1 MMRSTFQAML
11 LASAAIAVKIEAE
24 TEIEVES
31 QATYGMTLT
40 QLHTPQPAAIA
51 FPNDLTVGG
60 GSVLP
65 PV

>member
-11 LASAAIAVKIEAE
+11 LSAAAIAVKIEAE
-24 TEIEVES
+24 TEVES
-31 QATYGMTLT
+31 QATYGMTITGSL
-40 QLHTPQPAAIA
+40 PIPKPDAIV
-51 FPNDLTVGG
+51 FPTNLTVGG

>member
-11 LASAAIAVKIEAE
+11 LSAAIAIEAE
-24 TEIEVES
+24 TEVES
-31 QATYGMTLT
+31 QAAYGMTITGSLR
-40 QLHTPQPAAIA
+40 TPMPDVIV
-51 FPNDLTVGG
+51 FPTNLTVGG

>member
-11 LASAAIAVKIEAE
+11 LSAAIAIEAE
-24 TEIEVES
+24 TEVES
-31 QATYGMTLT
+31 QATYGMTITGSL
-40 QLHTPQPAAIA
+40 PIPKPDAIV
-51 FPNDLTVGG
+51 FPTNLTVGG